1 MNVIMMLLPG
11 MIFTGI
17 GILMVMSEMEET
29 NENKRN
35 R

>member
-1 MNVIMMLLPG
+1 MNVILFLLPG
-11 MIFTGI
+11 IIFTGI

-29 NENKRN
+29 YENKRN

>member
-1 MNVIMMLLPG
+1 MDTIMFLLPG

-29 NENKRN
+29 NENKQN